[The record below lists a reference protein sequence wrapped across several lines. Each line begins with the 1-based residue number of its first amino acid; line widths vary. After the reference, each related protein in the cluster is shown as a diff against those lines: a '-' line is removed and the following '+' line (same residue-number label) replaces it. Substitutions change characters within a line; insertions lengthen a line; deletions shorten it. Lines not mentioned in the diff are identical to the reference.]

1 MSGDNYKRASWHICK
16 LLAKEEGTFFSD
28 LESLEDCFSYREWM
42 EILNK
47 IASNRYWSQVPP
59 EDRCVHN
66 VSASQ
71 EAPSKPKSEKIETK
85 FSLSKLSDYGKA
97 KKKPTKVEELI
108 LLSSGESSTSDEFSE
123 ESSSDESITGSSRA
137 KARYRGSYR
146 RKYDIEVVE
155 PPKFAMDGQMPLEE

>member
-1 MSGDNYKRASWHICK
+1 MCGAFGPNLNPSILPQLDELKWSLFPRWLGGLDVSGDNYKRASWHICK

-108 LLSSGESSTSDEFSE
+108 ILAL
-123 ESSSDESITGSSRA
+123 
-137 KARYRGSYR
+137 KW
-146 RKYDIEVVE
+146 
-155 PPKFAMDGQMPLEE
+155 